1 MPGEMQLTVA
11 PSLATTRDNDLD
23 QMSVAPFGGIAAF
36 KEIGSSLP
44 VRLMIR
50 PNFCA
55 CIVPIKAWVRLRPA
69 SKLRR
74 MASSHSC
81 GEPNPSTIG
90 REPPAI
96 VDQNIQTAE
105 RLQNGAFDSCS
116 RIGCGDILGQN
127 QGRVRRF
134 RQFLSYFVQKMFST
148 TNQSKAAAF

>member
-36 KEIGSSLP
+36 KEVGSSLP

-81 GEPNPSTIG
+81 GEPKPSTIG
-90 REPPAI
+90 REPPALLI
-96 VDQNIQTAE
+96 KISKRPNDSKTALLI
-105 RLQNGAFDSCS
+105 R
-116 RIGCGDILGQN
+116 
-127 QGRVRRF
+127 
-134 RQFLSYFVQKMFST
+134 
-148 TNQSKAAAF
+148 AAASGAVISSAKTRD